1 MILSQIITLV
11 MLPLMLVAAL
21 MAITRFV
28 RGPNMSDRIISVDK
42 LATLWIGVIAA
53 YAISTDQPV
62 ILDATTVIALTSFL
76 GTVAFAYYAQKRRS

>member
-1 MILSQIITLV
+1 MILSDIITFV
-11 MLPLMLVAAL
+11 VLPLLLLGAL
-21 MAITRFV
+21 MTVVRFV

-42 LATLWIGVIAA
+42 LATLWIGIIAA
-53 YAISTDQPV
+53 YAISTSQPV